1 MVREGHSRQGS
12 PRAALAAVPAGSLV
26 ENEHG
31 QRGHSDMLGAAVPG
45 ELDDRG
51 YGAASLSVI
60 FV

>member
-1 MVREGHSRQGS
+1 MVREGHSRRGS
-12 PRAALAAVPAGSLV
+12 PRAALAVPAGSLV

-60 FV
+60 FI